1 MRNVIHK
8 LIDGKNVAILGF
20 GREGRAT
27 LPWVL
32 EDGSASLVAI
42 VDMNPVTLPEGI
54 EPQVA
59 ESIQLVTG
67 ADYQKCLND
76 YDVVFKSPGIVLEQ
90 DKGYYTCK
98 IVSEMDVFFEAYKDR
113 IIGITGTKGK
123 STTTTLMY
131 HVLKSAGRKV
141 LLAGNIGIPVF
152 DIAKDIEDDTMMVV
166 ELSCHQLEYA
176 TVSPRIGVLL
186 NIHEEHLDHYGT
198 MEKYVAAKENIY
210 RNQIEGDVIYCEQI
224 IAPDRATAKSK
235 VVTISAPGMTG
246 DESADVVVSDETITL
261 KYAGGEAYKIPTA
274 DIALMGRHNYYDMA
288 YVYAIAR
295 SLGVS
300 ASDIEAGFK
309 TYKTLPHRLQN
320 IGTVDGVTYYDDSI
334 STIDETTIQALNTL
348 KNADTVI
355 IGGMDR
361 GISYDSLEKYLAT
374 SEVPHIILMEATGK
388 RIYDEIEAMADFN
401 RRDRLILVDH
411 LADAVAVAKQVT
423 AKGKACVMS
432 PAAASY
438 GIFKNFEERGDVFK
452 QLVNGQ

>member
-1 MRNVIHK
+1 MKNVIHK
-8 LIDGKNVAILGF
+8 LIDGKKVAILGF

-27 LPWVL
+27 LPWIL
-32 EDGSASLVAI
+32 ADGSASKVAV
-42 VDMNPVTLPEGI
+42 VDMNPVTLPADI
-54 EPQVA
+54 EASEA
-59 ESIQLVTG
+59 ENIELITG
-67 ADYQKCLND
+67 ADYQRCLND
-76 YDVVFKSPGIVLEQ
+76 FDVVFKSPGIVLEQ
-90 DKGYYTCK
+90 DKSCYTCK
-98 IVSEMDVFFEAYKDR
+98 IVSEMDVFFEVYKDR

-131 HVLKSAGRKV
+131 HVLKNAGRKV

-152 DIAKDIEDDTMMVV
+152 DIAKEIAEDTMMVV

-198 MEKYVAAKENIY
+198 MDKYVAAKENIY
-210 RNQIEGDVIYCEQI
+210 RNQVAGDVIYCEQI
-224 IAPDRATAKSK
+224 IAPKDVKSTLYT
-235 VVTISAPGMTG
+235 VSAPGMTG
-246 DESADVVVSDETITL
+246 DENADIVVLNETINL
-261 KYAGGEAYKIPTA
+261 ADGEAYNIPTEE
-274 DIALMGRHNYYDMA
+274 IALLGQHNYYDMA

-295 SLGVS
+295 SLGLS
-300 ASDIEAGFK
+300 SEEIESGFK
-309 TYKTLPHRLQN
+309 TYETLPHRLQN

-361 GISYDSLEKYLAT
+361 GISYESLEKYLAT
-374 SEVPHIILMEATGK
+374 SKVPHIILMEATGK
-388 RIYDEIEAMADFN
+388 RIYSEIEAMGGFAN
-401 RRDRLILVDH
+401 PERLILVEH
-411 LADAVAVAKQVT
+411 LEDAVAMAKKVT
-423 AKGKACVMS
+423 AKGKVCVMS

-452 QLVNGQ
+452 ALVHNK